1 MKPKTE
7 IERWKKAKEELW
19 KKADELITAGYSAPE
34 IGKQLGVSHVAVFK
48 YLKRSGKHEEWKEKR
63 KAVQYS
69 SRDELIAQGL
79 SIEEIAVREGL
90 TAGRIR
96 QYMKK
101 SGQQDFANEQRSKY
115 LASLSPEELAKKI
128 GAEKQHLTRE
138 EYSQTYQSTDDLE
151 RAVLEAVRQYETVS
165 SNELYKKVGIGR
177 NTFAEILRKHQI
189 SSKQHRSHAIP
200 IVQAKAEFYL
210 GLEPKGN
217 YSPVS
222 REVVLKCILNDNPVT
237 IYQIRQK
244 TGVGSEI
251 ILNILKDENLVTF
264 IPSQQ
269 KRNPKVDEGIARGAT
284 LEEIGQEIGVTKARV
299 GQYIH
304 ATGKYYYWMEQRKKR
319 KAETSEQENALHQ
332 ARQDLTS
339 LLVARAYQRTEEG
352 GWKYRRKALDYFY
365 GGLKGKSERINK
377 VGRKV
382 RIPLEKLLN
391 LFETYEIAER
401 LGVKLSLEKLEERT
415 GITFV
420 GISRI
425 LSSQGLE
432 PMYGARERSSPFSLE
447 LNQAIERAYNLE
459 FTSKDVAYF
468 LKLDKNPWVVAQHF
482 VEIRRSGAEKVNR
495 NNWLFCTERTS
506 FGGGM
511 QKGDALFYRTAS
523 QIYELDD
530 MAKAERINFPN
541 EEVARLLEMRPECVE
556 YARKNRGWI
565 QTDLI
570 SLLKVLY
577 PNTNIER
584 PYL

>member
-1 MKPKTE
+1 MKPKIE
-7 IERWKKAKEELW
+7 IEHWRKAKEKLW
-19 KKADELITAGYSAPE
+19 KKADKLIEAGCSTVE
-34 IGKQLGVSHVAVFK
+34 IGRQIGVSHVAVLK
-48 YLKRSGKHEEWKEKR
+48 YLKRSGKHESWKEK
-63 KAVQYS
+63 KDAVRYS
-69 SRDELIAQGL
+69 FRDELIAQGL

-90 TAGRIR
+90 ATTTIR
-96 QYMKK
+96 QYIKE
-101 SGQQDFANEQRSKY
+101 SGQQEFAIEQRIKY
-115 LASLSPEELAKKI
+115 LASLSPEELTKEI
-128 GAEKQHLTRE
+128 RAEKQHLIRE

-222 REVVLKCILNDNPVT
+222 REVVLKCILNNNPVT

-269 KRNPKVDEGIARGAT
+269 RRNSKFEERIAKGAT
-284 LEEIGQEIGVTKARV
+284 LEEIGQSAGVTRERARQYICAT
-299 GQYIH
+299 GQYD
-304 ATGKYYYWMEQRKKR
+304 YWKEQKEKR
-319 KAETSEQENALHQ
+319 NVERSEQENALHQ
-332 ARQDLTS
+332 AHQNLTS

-365 GGLKGKSERINK
+365 GGLKGKERK
-377 VGRKV
+377 CKTKDVST
-382 RIPLEKLLN
+382 PLEKLLT
-391 LFETYEIAER
+391 LFETYEMAER
-401 LGVKLSLEKLEERT
+401 LGVKLSLNEMEERT

-432 PMYGARERSSPFSLE
+432 PFYGARERSSPLSSE
-447 LNQAIERAYNLE
+447 LNQAVERAYNLE
-459 FTSKDVAYF
+459 FTSTDVAYF
-468 LKLDKNPWVVAQHF
+468 LKLDKTPWIVTQHF
-482 VEIRRSGAEKVNR
+482 FDIKKNGAEKINR
-495 NNWLFCTERTS
+495 NKWLSCAKPKH
-506 FGGGM
+506 FGDGLH
-511 QKGDALFYRTAS
+511 KGDALFYRTAS

-530 MAKAERINFPN
+530 MAKAEKINFPD
-541 EEVARLLEMRPECVE
+541 EEVAKLLEVRPKCVE
-556 YARKNRGWI
+556 FARKNRSEI
-565 QTDLI
+565 QTDI
-570 SLLKVLY
+570 IGLLRVLY
-577 PNTNIER
+577 LDKNVEK
-584 PYL
+584 PY